1 MSHDYHMISIFSN
14 NNIAESVD
22 HQVPLDT
29 EYVTRSLSS
38 SSVGVETITCSTE
51 KNAIINVG
59 RDNVI
64 NGGGDK
70 IINEG
75 IDNGRPI
82 RRQRYLSYHEAIDED
97 EVCEFETEVV
107 VQTQTHATFNETMFS
122 TEDNSPRTS
131 TPVHEPHPPFDRRH
145 LFMPYQFMHELNIPE
160 GKELQKKY
168 EGYWMYLIV
177 LLLFYSIPVY
187 QLVLTYQKVLITY

>member
-1 MSHDYHMISIFSN
+1 MISIFSN
-14 NNIAESVD
+14 YDIAESVD
-22 HQVPLDT
+22 HQPPLDT

-38 SSVGVETITCSTE
+38 SSVGMETITLNTG
-51 KNAIINVG
+51 KNTTINVG
-59 RDNVI
+59 GDNLV

-70 IINEG
+70 IIKEG

-82 RRQRYLSYHEAIDED
+82 RRQRYLSYHEAIAED
-97 EVCEFETEVV
+97 EVSEFETEVV

-131 TPVHEPHPPFDRRH
+131 TPVHEPRLPIDKRH
-145 LFMPYQFMHELNIPE
+145 YLSMPYHFMHELNIPE

-168 EGYWMYLIV
+168 EGYGMYLIV

-187 QLVLTYQKVLITY
+187 QLVLTYQKVLKTY